1 MKMKRLWIVL
11 LIVVFVS
18 IGLLLNSIEDDRD
31 RSILIGIEKEE
42 AIDRI

>member
-1 MKMKRLWIVL
+1 MKRLWIVL